1 MKRNTVA
8 VVTTVST
15 MMLGA
20 GWAAGVVGAAANAGP
35 GGLSIDALG
44 SGNGVVGSTLAPSP
58 TATGTSGSPSPAASA
73 SVSPSAAPADPAAA
87 APAPAAPA
95 PAAPAPAA
103 PPPPPAGVSG
113 TFDGALVNTAQGP
126 FQAEIVVSNKTITAV
141 NVLVGGDSRGDSV
154 AINSYALPTL
164 QQRVLSA
171 QTWNV
176 QGISGASYTV
186 QGFLTSV
193 KDAMARAGLA

>member
-44 SGNGVVGSTLAPSP
+44 SGNGVAGSTLSPSP
-58 TATGTSGSPSPAASA
+58 TATGTAA
-73 SVSPSAAPADPAAA
+73 SPSAASPSAVATTTEPAAAAAPAAA
-87 APAPAAPA
+87 APA
-95 PAAPAPAA
+95 
-103 PPPPPAGVSG
+103 PPPAGVSG

-126 FQAEIVVSNKTITAV
+126 FQAEVVVSNNTMTAV
-141 NVLVGGDSRGDSV
+141 NVLVGGDSRGTSQE
-154 AINSYALPTL
+154 INIYALPTL

-193 KDAMARAGLA
+193 KDAMTQAGLA